1 MPYGKGTYG
10 SKVGRPPKKSPI
22 QDAGWKH
29 FAGTDFRSKEAKTR
43 AIKSHNEAY
52 GPHHTTHGE
61 QNPKKDSP
69 AQYNVLYENLAKK
82 KSSAFKM
89 KGFPQQSGVAGN
101 QHTTPLKNVGDKAHN
116 KKHET
121 QYHTGKEGDYKWENI
136 RKEDKHKD
144 PIQTLL
150 MKKEDEVKTDPFDK
164 DLSKIDPVK
173 KSPFEHLG
181 SGTKPPNE
189 KYHHEW
195 YGPEGPIPGRAY
207 KAVVKGPSGR
217 PPHLPNETPTDK
229 TTQPKDKKKNTD
241 KKTKT
246 KKKDHRSDFFVPT
259 K

>member
-29 FAGTDFRSKEAKTR
+29 FAGTDFRSKEAKTK
-43 AIKSHNEAY
+43 AIKGHNEAY
-52 GPHHTTHGE
+52 GPNHTKHGE

-69 AQYNVLYENLAKK
+69 AQYNVLYDNLTKK

-101 QHTTPLKNVGDKAHN
+101 QHTTPLK
-116 KKHET
+116 
-121 QYHTGKEGDYKWENI
+121 
-136 RKEDKHKD
+136 
-144 PIQTLL
+144 
-150 MKKEDEVKTDPFDK
+150 
-164 DLSKIDPVK
+164 
-173 KSPFEHLG
+173 HLG

-229 TTQPKDKKKNTD
+229 TTQPKDKKKNTN